1 MNGAAKH
8 LLEETLRI
16 ASPANLSQ
24 IVANGSVEALRAAIA
39 KSRKDQSVEAVD
51 CRLNARGE
59 RTVHVSMRVFF
70 SSEGLTAWV
79 KDLTPEE
86 EREKER
92 SSILQQLQQSQKM
105 EAIGVLAAGIAHDFN
120 NILTAISGYV
130 DLARMDLGDPKPRNY
145 IEKALQACGRAKQL
159 VAQILTFGRKTSAAD
174 TLILSFSSAV
184 EEAVRFLRPL
194 IPSSIAID
202 LSVSDNSCFV
212 RANAIEI
219 QQIILNLCTN
229 AAHAIGAN
237 PGRITIAVQ
246 RAGSLLPPD
255 IRNRNNPHGWV
266 QLVIS
271 DSGPGIARDHL
282 RKVFDPYFTTKT
294 KSSGTGL
301 GLSVVSGIVRSYEG
315 SVRVDSDPGNGA
327 RFEIFLPCVDPATA
341 ERDNRDQAE
350 ASPSGGTEFI
360 LIVDDEPAVID
371 VARQLLTRRGYRV
384 VARSNAREALALLRS
399 RPDDIDLVITDL
411 TMPGISG
418 IELARELK
426 SWRADL
432 PVILCSGY
440 DADARRGDGIRP
452 ADCLIKKPFNIKELD
467 VAIRRLLSERNQKK
481 AAMHE
486 ISMAK

>member
-1 MNGAAKH
+1 
-8 LLEETLRI
+8 
-16 ASPANLSQ
+16 
-24 IVANGSVEALRAAIA
+24 
-39 KSRKDQSVEAVD
+39 
-51 CRLNARGE
+51 
-59 RTVHVSMRVFF
+59 
-70 SSEGLTAWV
+70 
-79 KDLTPEE
+79 
-86 EREKER
+86 
-92 SSILQQLQQSQKM
+92 
-105 EAIGVLAAGIAHDFN
+105 
-120 NILTAISGYV
+120 
-130 DLARMDLGDPKPRNY
+130 
-145 IEKALQACGRAKQL
+145 
-159 VAQILTFGRKTSAAD
+159 
-174 TLILSFSSAV
+174 
-184 EEAVRFLRPL
+184 
-194 IPSSIAID
+194 
-202 LSVSDNSCFV
+202 
-212 RANAIEI
+212 
-219 QQIILNLCTN
+219 
-229 AAHAIGAN
+229 
-237 PGRITIAVQ
+237 
-246 RAGSLLPPD
+246 LLPPD
-255 IRNRNNPHGWV
+255 LRNHNNPHGWV

-282 RKVFDPYFTTKT
+282 RKVFDPYFTTKA

-341 ERDNRDQAE
+341 ERDNRDQTE
-350 ASPSGGTEFI
+350 ALPSGGTEFI

-467 VAIRRLLSERNQKK
+467 VAIRRLLSERSQKK

-486 ISMAK
+486 ISIAK